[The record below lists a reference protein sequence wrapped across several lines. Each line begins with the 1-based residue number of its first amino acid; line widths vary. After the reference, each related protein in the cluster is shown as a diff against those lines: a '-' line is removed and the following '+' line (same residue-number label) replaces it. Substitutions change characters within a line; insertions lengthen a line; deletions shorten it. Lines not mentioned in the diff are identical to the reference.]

1 MARARARDYDDK
13 RRAILRAAA
22 QQFAELGY
30 DRTSMA
36 EVAQACSVSK
46 ALLYHYYESKEALL
60 VDILEAHLEDL
71 VAVVAAADD
80 RRLAPAARLEAL
92 AIALLDAYRD
102 ANAEHQIQ
110 INELRKL
117 PKDAQERLKDLEREL
132 VRRFSAAIAAVH
144 PHLANDRARL
154 TPMTMSLFG
163 MLNWHYL
170 WHRPSG
176 PLSRP
181 DYARLAVG
189 LIIDG
194 AAGEVAERTTLRRA
208 GGA

>member
-1 MARARARDYDDK
+1 MARARANDYDEK
-13 RRAILRAAA
+13 RRVILRAAA

-60 VDILEAHLEDL
+60 VDILEAHLGEL
-71 VAVVAAADD
+71 VAVVAAADSPVLSP
-80 RRLAPAARLEAL
+80 RARLEAL
-92 AIALLDAYRD
+92 AVALLDAYRD

-117 PKDAQERLKDLEREL
+117 PKDAQDRLKDLERAL
-132 VRRFSAAIAAVH
+132 VRCFSDAIAAVH
-144 PHLANDRARL
+144 PHLATDRARL
-154 TPMTMSLFG
+154 MPVTMSLFG

-170 WHRPSG
+170 WHRPDG
-176 PLSRP
+176 PMTRAN
-181 DYARLAVG
+181 YARLAVG
-189 LIIDG
+189 LVVDG
-194 AAGEVAERTTLRRA
+194 ARTAAEEQVAKRARRA
-208 GGA
+208 